1 MRFAGWAEAFGER
14 SVTPQ
19 GAGTEV
25 GGGFQGKDQHG
36 QAFYRRRSRL
46 VADSIPAP
54 APPAAATFPRVGKTA
69 LRPPLFLPG
78 ALLAHFTLLLP
89 VFAHLLAHLPAFVWR
104 QFAPVGLRP
113 RAAS

>member
-1 MRFAGWAEAFGER
+1 MRFAGRAESFRER

-19 GAGTEV
+19 GAGSEV

-36 QAFYRRRSRL
+36 PAFYRRRSRL

-78 ALLAHFTLLLP
+78 ALLAH
-89 VFAHLLAHLPAFVWR
+89 LLAHLPAFVWR